1 MNESSDQLVSLSVL
15 LYASEFVLSN
25 SVIASSIKCRRLRQQ
40 CKRQIIIAIIVTHII
55 ANSRLTRIS
64 KRILKTFCVGLVVVV
79 GMNNSFVVLTVEIL
93 YLDIIVVAVIVVI
106 SFNFVVN
113 VVSVVVFR
121 DSISVVSIQL
131 VFVVVSMNV
140 IDVGASTCSV
150 LVDVVLIVVI
160 MDVC

>member
-1 MNESSDQLVSLSVL
+1 
-15 LYASEFVLSN
+15 
-25 SVIASSIKCRRLRQQ
+25 
-40 CKRQIIIAIIVTHII
+40 
-55 ANSRLTRIS
+55 
-64 KRILKTFCVGLVVVV
+64 LKTFCVGLVVVV

-140 IDVGASTCSV
+140 IDVGASNCSV